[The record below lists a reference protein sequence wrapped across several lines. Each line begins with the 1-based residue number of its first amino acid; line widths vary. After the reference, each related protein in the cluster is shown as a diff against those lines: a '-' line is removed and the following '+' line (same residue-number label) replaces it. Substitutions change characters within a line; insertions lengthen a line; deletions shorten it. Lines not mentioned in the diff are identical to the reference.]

1 MRDIRDVQNVLM
13 INLKISDHSAD
24 LDADGTLIL
33 KHIKQMGREDM
44 E

>member
-1 MRDIRDVQNVLM
+1 MRDIRNAQNVLM
-13 INLKISDHSAD
+13 TKLKISDHSAD
-24 LDADGTLIL
+24 LDADGILML